1 MPTSATIISLSFC
14 LLWGATSP
22 LLQGCSKAQ
31 KTPVTSK
38 KTGLAVNEAPPTVER
53 IQELQK
59 SGRLSEAID
68 LTRTMVKA
76 EPQRADL
83 RILLGQSYSQ
93 QKDTAK
99 ALRQFSTALELDP
112 KNTKAMELQ
121 ALELRTQ
128 GLEDEAERVLRA
140 LVKLQPKHLAAWR
153 ELARVHQSRGQ
164 WAEAIN
170 VTRTMIELDPNRIT
184 HFLRI
189 ARAYINLNRI
199 DEAQKALLQGI
210 ERDPRNPKSR
220 AMLASILTSQ
230 GHFLKAMEQAQIL
243 ITLQPDYPNAA
254 QLFELAAYLQVQWQ
268 LGCKFGDEPYDT
280 DDVKTILAAY
290 AAEGMSN
297 AEAYYPRLVARYAH
311 ESQVKAQLK
320 AARELCPEEESSAD

>member
-1 MPTSATIISLSFC
+1 VPTSATIISLSLC
-14 LLWGATSP
+14 LIGGGAFP
-22 LLQGCSKAQ
+22 LLQGCTEAE
-31 KTPVTSK
+31 KTPASSTK
-38 KTGLAVNEAPPTVER
+38 PGLAVNEATPTIER

-76 EPQRADL
+76 EPQRVDL
-83 RILLGQSYSQ
+83 RILLAQSYSQ

-99 ALRQFSTALELDP
+99 ALRQFTIALELDP
-112 KNTKAMELQ
+112 ENTQAMELQ
-121 ALELRTQ
+121 AFELRTQ
-128 GLEDEAERVLRA
+128 GLEDEAERVLRT
-140 LVKLQPKHLAAWR
+140 LLKLQPKHLAAWR

-164 WAEAIN
+164 WAKAIE
-170 VTRTMIELDPNRIT
+170 VTRTMIGLDPNRIA

-199 DEAQKALLQGI
+199 DEAKEALLDGVR
-210 ERDPRNPKSR
+210 RDPRNPQSR

-243 ITLQPDYPNAA
+243 ITLQPEYPNAA

-268 LGCKFGDEPYDT
+268 LGCKFGDGPYNT

-297 AEAYYPRLVARYAH
+297 AEAYYPRLVARYAY
-311 ESQVKAQLK
+311 EPQVKAQLQ
-320 AARELCPEEESSAD
+320 AARALCPTKESQSD